1 MRQDL
6 IDVYQQLGNDFN
18 LPILLSRTLVSY
30 TGQDGSAFKIPDNE
44 CFESIYMASMNEF
57 ENGGLASYYDNVIDN
72 LPNGIS
78 ILLIHPALA
87 SDEMNQIT
95 IDHPN
100 FGAKW
105 RKEDSEYFLSSSCKE
120 KLEKRNIELIN
131 WKSPILQ
138 KK

>member
-1 MRQDL
+1 M
-6 IDVYQQLGNDFN
+6 
-18 LPILLSRTLVSY
+18 SY
-30 TGQDGSAFKIPDNE
+30 TGQDASAFKIPDNQ

-57 ENGGLASYYDNVIDN
+57 ENGGLASYYDKVIDN